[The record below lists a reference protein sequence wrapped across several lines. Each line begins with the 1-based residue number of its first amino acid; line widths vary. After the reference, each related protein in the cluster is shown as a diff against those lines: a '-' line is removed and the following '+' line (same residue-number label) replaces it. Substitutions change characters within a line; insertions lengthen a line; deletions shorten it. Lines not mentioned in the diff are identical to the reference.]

1 MIAHESAG
9 QELAKG
15 AGRLVG
21 HLAAIVGGFILMIV
35 GLAMGVTIVL
45 LPFGIP
51 IGLVGLGVF
60 GWGLFGWGLSSRSQ
74 KKEVP
79 APPPA

>member
-1 MIAHESAG
+1 MTEHNSVG

-21 HLAAIVGGFILMIV
+21 HMFAVVVGFVLMIV

-51 IGLVGLGVF
+51 LGLVGLCVF
-60 GWGLFGWGLSSRSQ
+60 GWGLFCWSRAN
-74 KKEVP
+74 EVP
-79 APPPA
+79 APPSPQP